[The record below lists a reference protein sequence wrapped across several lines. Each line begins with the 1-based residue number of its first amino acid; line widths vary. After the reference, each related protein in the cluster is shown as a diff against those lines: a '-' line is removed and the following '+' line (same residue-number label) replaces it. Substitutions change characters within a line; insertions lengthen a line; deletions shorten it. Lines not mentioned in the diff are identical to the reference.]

1 VAPGGAGAACRP
13 GGGRR
18 IHGRH
23 RTPGLTG
30 LVQPVPVAGNTSG
43 PRSATSSL
51 RRGALD
57 RVPQLP
63 GPWLWCPSREPPGG
77 FLRSGYGI
85 PLRTQHRVSGD
96 YVLLSVG
103 INFAV
108 GRITCAAPGHGLSYD
123 AVLGVTFVS
132 RCNSGRGTGLDVRR
146 GGTLSVSCWVILW
159 LLHRLMVFLLSPCEH
174 RFRPGNVLTRCPH
187 PAPEPSGFPFRRV
200 LPHSLSG
207 HPVQRGQQ

>member
-1 VAPGGAGAACRP
+1 LSSRSPWRVTPPDRGAQRLRCGAARLTACRSSPDPGCGARRESRPGAFCCPDTASRSALRTRHPAPGPASRARTLHFAV
-13 GGGRR
+13 GR
-18 IHGRH
+18 
-23 RTPGLTG
+23 
-30 LVQPVPVAGNTSG
+30 
-43 PRSATSSL
+43 
-51 RRGALD
+51 
-57 RVPQLP
+57 
-63 GPWLWCPSREPPGG
+63 
-77 FLRSGYGI
+77 
-85 PLRTQHRVSGD
+85 
-96 YVLLSVG
+96 

-108 GRITCAAPGHGLSYD
+108 GRITCAASGRGLSYD

-132 RCNSGRGTGLDVRR
+132 RCNSGRGTGHDVRR

-159 LLHRLMVFLLSPCEH
+159 LLHRLMVFSLSPCEH